1 MNEGISSSWWLYHVF
16 PRSLWEGNVSEIIF
30 YVGTAYL
37 HVFTAGT
44 AELQVKA
51 S

>member
-16 PRSLWEGNVSEIIF
+16 PRSLWEVNVWEIIF
-30 YVGTAYL
+30 YAGTAF
-37 HVFTAGT
+37 VRGFTAGT

>member
-1 MNEGISSSWWLYHVF
+1 MNEGISSSWWLYHAF
-16 PRSLWEGNVSEIIF
+16 PRSPWEVNVWEKIF
-30 YVGTAYL
+30 YAGTAYL